1 MSMMPPASPFYP
13 VSMPMSM
20 PFLDPTLAMTAMQMG
35 FGLMRASA
43 AHHQQQM
50 AMAQQQPKRQH
61 QRSFAGN
68 AQAEPSGHAGGKGK
82 GRANPPSS
90 AAPSRPADTVAI
102 PMRVAAKGKK
112 GGAGGPWKKAQQGGQ
127 HARREHGR
135 RDDAMQE

>member
-1 MSMMPPASPFYP
+1 MMPPASPFYP

-35 FGLMRASA
+35 LGLMQASA

-50 AMAQQQPKRQH
+50 AMAQQQPQQQQ
-61 QRSFAGN
+61 QRSFASN

-112 GGAGGPWKKAQQGGQ
+112 GGAGGSWKKAQQGGQ
-127 HARREHGR
+127 HARREHCR